1 MLDPKTLDDLARRFS
16 ESLPS
21 GVKEL
26 QQEVERNVRGT
37 LQSTFNRLDLV
48 TREEFDAQAKV
59 LSRTRDQ
66 LEALEARVQALE
78 ESPNPGQTDRND
90 QKID

>member
-78 ESPNPGQTDRND
+78 ESLNPGQTDRND